1 MKLSE
6 SQLRSI
12 TNKELKKFFRLNEN
26 ETNNFGENPERPTP
40 KEEYFMDVM
49 VFLAKQPG
57 KRAPIQ
63 AFSYKN
69 HEEAK
74 ADGWNDPIGPYAIP
88 GQIRTALYRE
98 LPYSFKIAPYVKD
111 RYEQRYIYFDKAV
124 EDNKDFVTYKT
135 MTLDERL
142 KSKNINESDNR
153 GYDTYSSSDSTTYQD
168 AVKDFANALADDPD
182 FGEQSKLFKD
192 YASILGGGEAAKAL
206 LQAHE
211 LSTYRGD
218 NIPHDYPMYTEN
230 RRRSNRSQMMFPLHA
245 LRESKF
251 RSIIAEEIRRLHEA
265 DADTESQVRGMEEE
279 ARRTA
284 IGELDQSLEEFMDKM
299 SALGIDEEE
308 ACEDLANIVKEFC
321 EDKVSSAYEHQ
332 VTYGDGDGDEDEDED
347 EEVGDDFDDGVYREF
362 VDEFKA
368 IIEAGEEPE
377 DSNFFKAAVRE
388 LGEEMARN
396 ALDDAIAQTED

>member
-153 GYDTYSSSDSTTYQD
+153 GYDTYSASDSTLYQD
-168 AVKDFANALADDPD
+168 AVQHFAEALADDPN
-182 FGEQSKLFKD
+182 FGEDSDLFKD
-192 YASILGGGEAAKAL
+192 YDSILSGELSAAAAL
-206 LQAHE
+206 LDALE
-211 LSTYRGD
+211 LGTYRGD
-218 NIPHDYPMYTEN
+218 NIKHDYPMYTEN

-279 ARRTA
+279 AYRTA

-299 SALGIDEEE
+299 SALGIDEEDT
-308 ACEDLANIVKEFC
+308 CENLANIVKEFC
-321 EDKVSSAYEHQ
+321 EDKISSAYEQ
-332 VTYGDGDGDEDEDED
+332 RVTYGDEEDEDS
-347 EEVGDDFDDGVYREF
+347 DDFDDGVYREF

-377 DSNFFKAAVRE
+377 DSNFFKTAVRE
-388 LGEEMARN
+388 LGEETARN